1 MYEVNAKANKSFRDA
16 SAKKVAEVAV
26 TWKKNGYEPKAYA
39 ISEVDGKITV
49 AEAAVTTITAT
60 AKALSNA
67 KE

>member
-49 AEAAVTTITAT
+49 AEAAVTTIAAT